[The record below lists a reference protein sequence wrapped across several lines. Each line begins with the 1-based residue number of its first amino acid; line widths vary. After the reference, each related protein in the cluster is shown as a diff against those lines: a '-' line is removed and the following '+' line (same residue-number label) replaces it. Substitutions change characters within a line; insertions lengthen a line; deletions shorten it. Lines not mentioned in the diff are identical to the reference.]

1 MHNNEFEMPGSAL
14 HRLSAVLGAAGVP
27 GDGAG
32 GEGVPGEGVRAGK
45 EGDSAPGGLYAFK
58 CYLTREP
65 HSLNYAILT
74 YVI

>member
-14 HRLSAVLGAAGVP
+14 HRLSAVLGAAGVR

-45 EGDSAPGGLYAFK
+45 EGDPAPGGLYAFK
-58 CYLTREP
+58 CSNNPLPLACRSCCPSVVT
-65 HSLNYAILT
+65 
-74 YVI
+74 